1 MEFFIDYLMEFSHGH
16 LNYMEKAEVIRWLA
30 WLDGLEKFLDL
41 GKADTAICLAKLIK
55 HSMNLGE
62 DECLAKL
69 REEGSDWAE
78 QKRAQKRKRAC
89 KTPGVTS
96 TVENG
101 APPEDYRMDQK
112 TVSELKVQDG
122 SVIRVRLVP
131 RAAPLTRAACRCTE

>member
-1 MEFFIDYLMEFSHGH
+1 MPRRVAEAYGLSHGH
-16 LNYMEKAEVIRWLA
+16 LNYMEKSDVIRWLA
-30 WLDGLEKFLDL
+30 WQDGLEQFLDL

-55 HSMNLGE
+55 HS
-62 DECLAKL
+62 K

-78 QKRAQKRKRAC
+78 QKRAEKRKRAC

-112 TVSELKVQDG
+112 TVSELKVQDPLRIDG
-122 SVIRVRLVP
+122 SVIKVRLVS